1 MKPWSG
7 VFVLLFATSLVAGSA
22 LADQGQARFTVSATV
37 PARVV
42 IEPLEPS
49 DRITLSAQDVARGY
63 KDVAA
68 SYRVRHNVRRG
79 YLLQIAPRVGLAR
92 QVQVRGLGADVV
104 MRDDTIEIHRPGAE
118 FLQDLELQFRLLL
131 DATVRPGVFQLPVQV
146 AATPL

>member
-1 MKPWSG
+1 MQPWSG
-7 VFVLLFATSLVAGSA
+7 VFVSLFATSLVAGSA
-22 LADQGQARFTVSATV
+22 LADQRQARFTVSVTV

-49 DRITLSAQDVARGY
+49 DRFTLSAEDVARGY

-68 SYRVRHNVRRG
+68 SYRVRHNDRKG

-92 QVQVRGLGADVV
+92 QVEVRGLGTDVV
-104 MRDDTIEIHRPGAE
+104 MRDETIEIHRPGAE

-131 DATVRPGVFQLPVQV
+131 DTAVQPGVFQLPVQV